1 MEPRQAALLRQIRGP
16 AAVQQN
22 FLRSVLPRAE
32 KDRGAIRTPQAT
44 PQATPE
50 ADEAAPARV
59 GRGIRGVPYY
69 PVRQSLGA
77 VLLQAGRPMQAER
90 MFHEALREH
99 PNSAWAPGHSSVS
112 RRRNGRKATRQ
123 PRPQRSGSSIPSGR
137 ATAGKLRY
145 RCCSRAFGE
154 SPIRTRKPDCDATM
168 SSSLCAY
175 LKQAQSDV
183 VTQLFISYSHA
194 DNALR
199 KRLEI
204 HLTILK
210 RQGVIRMWNDLAIE
224 PGKPWEKEILENLQ
238 KPIIVSSSGQ
248 R

>member
-32 KDRGAIRTPQAT
+32 KDRGAIRT

-145 RCCSRAFGE
+145 RCCRRAFGE

-168 SSSLCAY
+168 SSSLAKHMCIFETSSIRCRHSIIY
-175 LKQAQSDV
+175 LLFACRQCVAKAARNPSDY
-183 VTQLFISYSHA
+183 T
-194 DNALR
+194 
-199 KRLEI
+199 
-204 HLTILK
+204 
-210 RQGVIRMWNDLAIE
+210 
-224 PGKPWEKEILENLQ
+224 EKTGRYTHVE
-238 KPIIVSSSGQ
+238 
-248 R
+248 